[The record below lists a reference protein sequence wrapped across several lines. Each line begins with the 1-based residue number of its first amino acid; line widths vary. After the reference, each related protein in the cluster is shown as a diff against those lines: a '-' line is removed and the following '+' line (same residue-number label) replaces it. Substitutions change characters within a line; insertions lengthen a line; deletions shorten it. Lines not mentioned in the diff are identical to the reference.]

1 MRNAGSAL
9 SASRVSNLLR
19 ELSGGAAA
27 PCAAP
32 WRRPAARTD
41 GAKPCRWGEL
51 SCLMKRRSRG
61 WGPESRALEGARWP
75 DGCEIDDVPAADD
88 PAAAAAAAA

>member
-51 SCLMKRRSRG
+51 PDEARGAAGGLGSRIEG
-61 WGPESRALEGARWP
+61 EGARWP

-88 PAAAAAAAA
+88 PAAAAA